1 MTELLHGPLE
11 DAAPR
16 TEPFPMTETQQ
27 ALMIGRGEGVELGSI
42 GCYGYFEW
50 ERAGLDP
57 DRLAGAW
64 RRVVARHDMLRAVG
78 RSDGTQRV
86 LTDPPPYPIPV
97 VDLRDLPE
105 DGARARLEELRTEMS
120 HRVFAVGAWPLFDLR
135 IVLLPGDDR
144 PGRIHLGID
153 LQVLD
158 ASSAFQVLFPD
169 LVDLYENPGAE
180 LPAPGLT
187 FAEYARWRADVLPH
201 TEAFRAAR
209 DYWLE
214 RVPQLPPAPTLP
226 AGPAREGE
234 VRFARHEHR
243 LSPADWRR
251 FQDVARGAEL
261 TPSVLLTAAFA
272 EVVRCWAEETDF
284 TLNYPVFQR
293 PRVHED
299 IGGVLGDFTNAVLL
313 AADGSGATF
322 LDRAHA
328 LRDQLRRDTGHGD
341 FNGVR
346 VLREL
351 TRLHGAGAQ
360 AGMPVVVTSLLD
372 YPARR
377 PVTDLGHEVYSI
389 SQTPQVSLD
398 VQLRELGG
406 ELRVIWDYVDGAF
419 APGFTEAAFG
429 AYVGLLDRMVKD
441 PACLRSRRF
450 DLIPAAERELRRRI
464 NDTAGRI
471 PYTTLHEMF
480 AEQAARTPGAEAVV
494 DGRRRLTYAELAAY
508 AWRIGRRLR
517 EQGVRPG
524 QLVGVVTEKGW
535 EQYAAVYG
543 VLASGAAYLPLDASV
558 PPERLRGLLSRAGVG
573 TVLTQS
579 WVEPRLEGVPDIRTH
594 RVDLDFEDGD
604 ATRPE
609 TVQTPADMA
618 YTIFTSGSTGEP
630 KGVMVDHLGVVN
642 LVRDVAARFGV
653 DASDRLLAISG
664 LHFDASVYDVFG
676 VLTQGGTV
684 VVPPPFEHAEPDVW
698 AELVAAERVT
708 LWNSVPVLMELLVGE
723 AEVRERRDGPR
734 LLESLRLSVLS
745 GDWIP
750 LTLPDRLRAQ
760 APGIQVVGSGGPTE
774 TICWSLFQPIGEV
787 DPAWTSIPYGTPI
800 TNQRY
805 YIVDATAHERPIG
818 VVGEMAVA
826 SDVGLALGYR
836 DDEER
841 TRARFV
847 HLPETG
853 ERAYLTGD
861 LGRYLPDGGIE
872 ILGRDDFQVKIQG
885 HRIELGEIE
894 AALRQDEEVTAAVVV
909 APASAHG
916 VRRLH
921 AFVVAADG
929 AGPGARILARLSE
942 QLPGYMVP
950 SAITV
955 LEELPLTRNGKVDRL
970 LLASTSGSRQPDGS
984 PAAAGGDGEDGEDG
998 GMLSP
1003 LELVCCAAVGDILG
1017 IDQVAPDDNFFKLG
1031 GDSLSGTR
1039 LAGLL
1044 QDLLGVPVPVRT
1056 VFRTPVV
1063 GELAAKIA
1071 ADEEHGAGAVAAAEA
1086 LGALSPDDPAG
1097 PDSAAD
1103 PIDPAGPADGPP
1115 DEPDGTRAAAAA
1127 HSRRE
1132 QS

>member
-1 MTELLHGPLE
+1 MTELLHGPAGS
-11 DAAPR
+11 AAACAA
-16 TEPFPMTETQQ
+16 PFPMTETQQ

-50 ERAGLDP
+50 ERDDLDP
-57 DRLAGAW
+57 ERFATAW

-78 RSDGTQRV
+78 RSDGTQHV
-86 LTDPPPYPIPV
+86 LAEPPAYDIPV
-97 VDLRDLPE
+97 VDLRDAEPA
-105 DGARARLEELRTEMS
+105 DAGRRLAELRTEMS
-120 HRVFAVGAWPLFDLR
+120 HQVFPVGSWPLFDLR
-135 IVLLPGDDR
+135 IVRLPGEGH
-144 PGRIHLGID
+144 PGRLHLGID

-169 LVDLYENPGAE
+169 LIDLYVNPSAD
-180 LPAPGLT
+180 LPAPGIS
-187 FAEYARWRADVLPH
+187 FAEYARWRADALPH
-201 TEAFRAAR
+201 TDTFGAAR
-209 DYWLE
+209 EYWLE
-214 RVPQLPPAPTLP
+214 RVPQLPPAPSLP
-226 AGPAREGE
+226 AGGGREGE
-234 VRFARHEHR
+234 VRFERHEHR
-243 LSPADWRR
+243 LPPADWQR
-251 FQDVARGAEL
+251 FQRLAREADV

-272 EVVRCWAEETDF
+272 EVVRCWAEEADF

-299 IGGVLGDFTNAVLL
+299 IDGVLGDFTNAVLL
-313 AADGSGATF
+313 TADGSGTTF
-322 LDRAHA
+322 LDRTHA
-328 LRDQLRRDTGHGD
+328 LRDQLHRDMEHGA

-377 PVTDLGHEVYSI
+377 PVTDLGREVYSI

-429 AYVGLLDRMVKD
+429 AYTALLQRLLDD
-441 PACLRSRRF
+441 PGNLHTERF
-450 DLIPAAERELRRRI
+450 DLIPPAERELRRRV
-464 NDTAGRI
+464 NDTAGQI
-471 PYTTLHEMF
+471 PYTTLQDLF

-494 DGRRRLTYAELAAY
+494 DATRRLTYAELATY
-508 AWRIGRRLR
+508 AWRIGNRLR
-517 EQGVRPG
+517 QHGARPG
-524 QLVGVVTEKGW
+524 ELIAVVMEKGW

-543 VLASGAAYLPLDASV
+543 ILASGAAYLPLDASV
-558 PPERLRGLLSRAGVG
+558 PPERLRRLLAQAGVDKI
-573 TVLTQS
+573 LTQS
-579 WVEPRLEGVPDIRTH
+579 ALETRIGWPPNALRY
-594 RVDLDFEDGD
+594 RVDQDFEVGD
-604 ATRPE
+604 ATRPP
-609 TVQTPADMA
+609 TAQTPADMA

-630 KGVMVDHLGVVN
+630 KGVMVDHIGVVN
-642 LVRDVAARFGV
+642 LIQDVAKRFAVG
-653 DASDRLLAISG
+653 ATDRLLAISG
-664 LHFDASVYDVFG
+664 LHFDASIYDVFG

-684 VVPPPFEHAEPDVW
+684 VLPPPFTHAEPDVW
-698 AELVAAERVT
+698 ADLVAAEGVT

-723 AEVRERRDGPR
+723 AEVRERRGDGRP
-734 LLESLRLSVLS
+734 LESLRLSVLS

-760 APGIQVVGSGGPTE
+760 SPRIQVVGSGGPTE

-787 DPAWTSIPYGTPI
+787 DPAWTSIPYGKPI

-805 YIVDATAHERPIG
+805 YIVDGTAHERPLG

-826 SDVGLALGYR
+826 SDVGLAIGYWG
-836 DDEER
+836 DDER
-841 TRARFV
+841 TRSRFI

-861 LGRYLPDGGIE
+861 LGRYLADGSIE
-872 ILGRDDFQVKIQG
+872 ILGRDDFQVKVQG

-894 AALRQDEEVTAAVVV
+894 AALRQDEQVASAVVV

-916 VRRLH
+916 IRRLH
-921 AFVVAADG
+921 AYVV
-929 AGPGARILARLSE
+929 AGPGGSGEQILARLSE
-942 QLPGYMVP
+942 QLPTYMVP

-955 LEELPLTRNGKVDRL
+955 LDELPLTRNGKVDRL
-970 LLASTSGSRQPDGS
+970 LLAST
-984 PAAAGGDGEDGEDG
+984 AGAQQSAEDSATADADAEPGDA
-998 GMLSP
+998 
-1003 LELVCCAAVGDILG
+1003 LELVLCAAVGDILG
-1017 IDQVAPDDNFFKLG
+1017 VDHVGPADNFFKLG

-1044 QDLLGVPVPVRT
+1044 QELLGVPVPVKT

-1063 GELAAKIA
+1063 AELAARIA

-1086 LGALSPDDPAG
+1086 LSELSPDETDETDETDAAG
-1097 PDSAAD
+1097 AA
-1103 PIDPAGPADGPP
+1103 AGTVGADDGDGP
-1115 DEPDGTRAAAAA
+1115 R
-1127 HSRRE
+1127 
-1132 QS
+1132 

>member
-1 MTELLHGPLE
+1 MTELLHGPA
-11 DAAPR
+11 DSAA
-16 TEPFPMTETQQ
+16 PFPMTETQQ

-50 ERAGLDP
+50 ERADLDP
-57 DRLAGAW
+57 ERFATAW

-78 RSDGTQRV
+78 RSDGTQHV
-86 LTDPPPYPIPV
+86 LAEPPPYDIPV
-97 VDLRDLPE
+97 VDLRDTDPADAERRL
-105 DGARARLEELRTEMS
+105 ARLRTQMS
-120 HRVFAVGAWPLFDLR
+120 HQVFPVGSWPLFDLR
-135 IVLLPGDDR
+135 IIRLPGE
-144 PGRIHLGID
+144 GNLSRIHLGID

-169 LVDLYENPGAE
+169 LIDLYDNPAAQ
-180 LPAPGLT
+180 LPEPGIT
-187 FAEYARWRADVLPH
+187 FAEYARWRADVLPG
-201 TEAFRAAR
+201 TAAFAAAR
-209 DYWLE
+209 DYWVQ
-214 RVPQLPPAPTLP
+214 RVPQLPPAPSLP
-226 AGPAREGE
+226 AGPARDDGE
-234 VRFARHEHR
+234 VRFERHEHR
-243 LSPADWRR
+243 LAADDWQRL
-251 FQDVARGAEL
+251 QQVAREAEV

-272 EVVRCWAEETDF
+272 EVVRCWAEEADF

-293 PRVHED
+293 PPVHED
-299 IGGVLGDFTNAVLL
+299 IGGVLGDFTNAVMLT
-313 AADGSGATF
+313 ADSSGATF

-328 LRDQLRRDTGHGD
+328 LRDQLHRDMEHGS

-429 AYVGLLDRMVKD
+429 AYTALLRRLLDE
-441 PACLRSRRF
+441 PGSLHTRRF
-450 DLIPAAERELRRRI
+450 DLIPPAERELRRRI
-464 NDTAGRI
+464 NDTAGQI
-471 PYTTLHEMF
+471 PYTTLHELF
-480 AEQAARTPGAEAVV
+480 AEQAARTPGAEALV
-494 DGRRRLTYAELAAY
+494 DAGRRLTYAELAAY

-517 EQGVRPG
+517 ADGARPG
-524 QLVGVVTEKGW
+524 ELIAVVMEKGW

-543 VLASGAAYLPLDASV
+543 ILASGAAYLPLDASV
-558 PPERLRGLLSRAGVG
+558 PPERLRRLLDQAGVD

-579 WVEPRLEGVPDIRTH
+579 ALDTRIEWPRHLRRH
-594 RVDLDFEDGD
+594 LVDRDFETGD

-609 TVQTPADMA
+609 TAQTPADLA

-630 KGVMVDHLGVVN
+630 KGVMVDHIGVVN
-642 LVRDVAARFGV
+642 LIRDVAQRFGV
-653 DASDRLLAISG
+653 NASDRLLAISG
-664 LHFDASVYDVFG
+664 LHFDASIYDVFG

-684 VVPPPFEHAEPDVW
+684 VIPPPFGHAEPDVW
-698 AELVAAERVT
+698 ADLVAAEHVT

-723 AEVRERRDGPR
+723 AEVRERRGGDRPLR
-734 LLESLRLSVLS
+734 SLRLSVLS

-760 APGIQVVGSGGPTE
+760 SPGIQVVGSGGPTE
-774 TICWSLFQPIGEV
+774 TICWSLFQPIGAV
-787 DPAWTSIPYGTPI
+787 DPTWTSIPYGTPI

-805 YIVDATAHERPIG
+805 YVVDGTAHERPLG

-826 SDVGLALGYR
+826 SDVGLALGYLG
-836 DDEER
+836 DEER
-841 TRARFV
+841 TRDRFV

-861 LGRYLPDGGIE
+861 LGRYLPDGSIE
-872 ILGRDDFQVKIQG
+872 ILGRDDFQVKVQG

-894 AALRQDEEVTAAVVV
+894 AALRQDEQVDAAVVV

-921 AFVVAADG
+921 AYVV
-929 AGPGARILARLSE
+929 AGPGGSGEQILARLCE
-942 QLPGYMVP
+942 QLPTYMVP
-950 SAITV
+950 AALTV
-955 LEELPLTRNGKVDRL
+955 LDELPLTRNGKVDRL
-970 LLASTSGSRQPDGS
+970 LLASRAGTQQSAEDL
-984 PAAAGGDGEDGEDG
+984 AADRDTEPGDA
-998 GMLSP
+998 
-1003 LELVCCAAVGDILG
+1003 LELVLCAAIGDILG
-1017 IDQVAPDDNFFKLG
+1017 LDHVGPADNFFKLG

-1044 QDLLGVPVPVRT
+1044 QELLGVPVPVRT

-1063 GELAAKIA
+1063 AELAAKIA
-1071 ADEEHGAGAVAAAEA
+1071 ADEEHGAEAVATAEA
-1086 LGALSPDDPAG
+1086 LSELSPDD
-1097 PDSAAD
+1097 AD
-1103 PIDPAGPADGPP
+1103 AP
-1115 DEPDGTRAAAAA
+1115 
-1127 HSRRE
+1127 H
-1132 QS
+1132 

>member
-1 MTELLHGPLE
+1 MTELLHGPA
-11 DAAPR
+11 DSAA
-16 TEPFPMTETQQ
+16 PFPMTETQQ

-50 ERAGLDP
+50 EREDLDP
-57 DRLAGAW
+57 ERFAAAW

-78 RSDGTQRV
+78 ASDGTQHV
-86 LTDPPPYPIPV
+86 LADPPPWDTPV
-97 VDLRDLPE
+97 LDLRGLSPD
-105 DGARARLEELRTEMS
+105 DAGQRLAGLREEMS
-120 HRVFAVGAWPLFDLR
+120 HRVFPVGSWPLFDLR
-135 IVLLPGDDR
+135 FVLLPGEGNR
-144 PGRIHLGID
+144 GRVHLGID

-169 LVDLYENPGAE
+169 LVDLYEDPGSE
-180 LPAPGLT
+180 LPEPGLT
-187 FAEYARWRADVLPH
+187 FAEYARWRADVMPG
-201 TEAFRAAR
+201 TEAFRSAR

-226 AGPAREGE
+226 KGGGGGSE

-243 LSPADWRR
+243 LPAADWERFRELARR
-251 FQDVARGAEL
+251 AEV

-284 TLNYPVFQR
+284 TLNYPVFER

-299 IGGVLGDFTNAVLL
+299 IGSVLGDFTNAVLL

-328 LRDQLRRDTGHGD
+328 LRDQLRRDMEHGA

-398 VQLRELGG
+398 VQLRELDG
-406 ELRVIWDYVDGAF
+406 ELRIIWDYVDGAF
-419 APGFTEAAFG
+419 APGFTGAAFG
-429 AYVGLLDRMVKD
+429 AYVSLVRRLVED
-441 PACLRSRRF
+441 PESLHSPRF
-450 DLIPAAERELRRRI
+450 DLIPPAERELRRRV
-464 NDTAGRI
+464 NDTAGQI
-471 PYTTLHEMF
+471 PYTTLHELF
-480 AEQAARTPGAEAVV
+480 AEQAARTPDAEAVV
-494 DGRRRLTYAELAAY
+494 DTRRRLTYAELAAY
-508 AWRIGRRLR
+508 AWRIGHRLR
-517 EQGVRPG
+517 QHGAKPG
-524 QLVGVVTEKGW
+524 ELVAVVMEKGW

-543 VLASGAAYLPLDASV
+543 ILASGAAYLPLDASL
-558 PPERLRGLLSRAGVG
+558 PPERLRRLLAHAGVDK
-573 TVLTQS
+573 VLTQS
-579 WVEPRLEGVPDIRTH
+579 RLESRTGWPANVH
-594 RVDLDFEDGD
+594 RYRVDEDFELGD
-604 ATRPE
+604 ATQPG
-609 TVQTPADMA
+609 TAQTPADMA

-630 KGVMVDHLGVVN
+630 KGVMVDHIGVVN
-642 LVRDVAARFGV
+642 LIRDVARRFGV
-653 DASDRLLAISG
+653 SADDRLLAVSG
-664 LHFDASVYDVFG
+664 LHFDASIYDVFG

-698 AELVAAERVT
+698 ADLVSAERVT

-723 AEVRERRDGPR
+723 AEVRERRGGGRP
-734 LLESLRLSVLS
+734 LESLRLSVLS

-760 APGIQVVGSGGPTE
+760 CPRIEVVGSGGPTE

-787 DPAWTSIPYGTPI
+787 DPAWTSIPYGKPI

-805 YIVDATAHERPIG
+805 YVVDGSAHERPMG
-818 VVGEMAVA
+818 VVGEMVVA
-826 SDVGLALGYR
+826 SDVGLALGYLEN
-836 DDEER
+836 EEL
-841 TRARFV
+841 TRSRFV
-847 HLPETG
+847 ALPETG

-861 LGRYLPDGGIE
+861 LGRYLPDGSIE
-872 ILGRDDFQVKIQG
+872 ILGRDDFQVKVQG

-894 AALRQDEEVTAAVVV
+894 AALRQDERVAAAVVV

-921 AFVVAADG
+921 AYVVT
-929 AGPGARILARLSE
+929 GPEGTGEQILARLSE
-942 QLPGYMVP
+942 QLPAYMVP
-950 SAITV
+950 SALTV

-970 LLASTSGSRQPDGS
+970 LLASNAGSRQAADDSDAAG
-984 PAAAGGDGEDGEDG
+984 AAAEPGDA
-998 GMLSP
+998 
-1003 LELVCCAAVGDILG
+1003 LELVLCAAVADILG
-1017 IDQVAPDDNFFKLG
+1017 LDRVGPGDNFFKLG

-1044 QDLLGVPVPVRT
+1044 QDLLGVPVPVKT
-1056 VFRTPVV
+1056 VFRTPLLA
-1063 GELAAKIA
+1063 ELAARIA
-1071 ADEEHGAGAVAAAEA
+1071 ADEQHGAEALAAAEA
-1086 LGALSPDDPAG
+1086 LGALPDEDGADLPAG
-1097 PDSAAD
+1097 APDL
-1103 PIDPAGPADGPP
+1103 PG
-1115 DEPDGTRAAAAA
+1115 AAAGA
-1127 HSRRE
+1127 
-1132 QS
+1132 